1 MKIENLGSWQRTRNV
16 LVSTL
21 MVLNEAQGAV
31 EFSELPESEFMKL
44 ERELR
49 RASANIS
56 AHSVYA
62 LKLINEAINQ
72 SGLIDRIETAAKDA
86 KKEADRIKNATK
98 KIDEITRLVDTGT
111 EIVGFFSN
119 LAVF

>member
-1 MKIENLGSWQRTRNV
+1 MKIENMGSWQRTRNV

-21 MVLNEAQGAV
+21 MVLNEAQGGV
-31 EFSELPESEFMKL
+31 EFSEQPGSEFMKL
-44 ERELR
+44 EIELG

-86 KKEADRIKNATK
+86 KKED
-98 KIDEITRLVDTGT
+98 G
-111 EIVGFFSN
+111 
-119 LAVF
+119 